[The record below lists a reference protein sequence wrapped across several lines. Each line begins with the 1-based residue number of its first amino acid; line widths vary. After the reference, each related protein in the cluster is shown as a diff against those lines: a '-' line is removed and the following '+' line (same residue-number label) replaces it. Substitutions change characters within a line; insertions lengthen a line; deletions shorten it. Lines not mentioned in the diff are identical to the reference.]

1 MALQLLEITN
11 AADFAEVVKVE
22 HKAYVTP
29 ANSLWEVLK
38 GPNIEECAERQWA
51 WHIGTPNSHWLTIKD
66 GNKLISGAEW
76 IVHET
81 NPFEKPQPIV
91 KATWWPEGIMRFYLT
106 SLRQLQLLTTHLDAG
121 PLKTISDNLFETFFG
136 GRPSV
141 MNRPH
146 LLLNYCFVDPE
157 HRRKGAGSLMMQ
169 WGCKLADEKGLE
181 AFVESTD
188 DGRELYKAHGF
199 VIVRPFFLEVLP
211 ATKGDEEEFAKLKE
225 AIAPKPYRVWLMW
238 RPKGG
243 KFEEGKTVYSWEN

>member
-1 MALQLLEITN
+1 MALQLSEITN

-22 HKAYVTP
+22 HRAYATP

-38 GPNIEECAERQWA
+38 GPNIDECAERQWA
-51 WHIGTPNSHWLTIKD
+51 WHMGTPNSHWLTVKD
-66 GNKLISGAEW
+66 GNKVISGAEW

-91 KATWWPEGIMRFYLT
+91 KATWWPEG
-106 SLRQLQLLTTHLDAG
+106 
-121 PLKTISDNLFETFFG
+121 PLKTISDNFFETFFG

-199 VIVRPFFLEVLP
+199 VIVRPFFLEVPP
-211 ATKGDEEEFAKLKE
+211 ATESDEEEFAKLKE

>member
-1 MALQLLEITN
+1 MALQLSEITN

-22 HKAYVTP
+22 HRAYATP

-38 GPNIEECAERQWA
+38 GTNIDECAERQWA
-51 WHIGTPNSHWLTIKD
+51 WHISTPNSHWLTVKG
-66 GNKLISGAEW
+66 GNKTITDAD
-76 IVHET
+76 H
-81 NPFEKPQPIV
+81 
-91 KATWWPEGIMRFYLT
+91 T
-106 SLRQLQLLTTHLDAG
+106 SECRPTE
-121 PLKTISDNLFETFFG
+121 DNFFETFFG

-188 DGRELYKAHGF
+188 DGRELYKAHGL
-199 VIVRPFFLEVLP
+199 VTVRPFFLEVPP
-211 ATKGDEEEFAKLKE
+211 ATEGDEEEFAKLKE
-225 AIAPKPYRVWLMW
+225 AIASKPYRVWLMW

-243 KFEEGKTVYSWEN
+243 KFEEGKTMYSWEN

>member
-1 MALQLLEITN
+1 MGSPQR
-11 AADFAEVVKVE
+11 
-22 HKAYVTP
+22 
-29 ANSLWEVLK
+29 S
-38 GPNIEECAERQWA
+38 NIEECAERQWA
-51 WHIGTPNSHWLTIKD
+51 WHIGTPNSHWLTVKD
-66 GNKLISGAEW
+66 GDKLISGAEW
-76 IVHET
+76 ILHET
-81 NPFEKPQPIV
+81 NPFEKPLPIV
-91 KATWWPEGIMRFYLT
+91 KATWWPEGITRFYWT
-106 SLRQLQLLTTHLDAG
+106 SPRQLQLLTVHLNAG
-121 PLKTISDNLFETFFG
+121 SLKTISDHLFETFFG

-199 VIVRPFFLEVLP
+199 VIVRSFFLEVPL

-225 AIAPKPYRVWLMW
+225 AIAPEPYRVWLMW

-243 KFEEGKTVYSWEN
+243 KFEEGKTVYSWED

>member
-11 AADFAEVVKVE
+11 TADFAEVLKVE
-22 HKAYVTP
+22 HKAYATP

-38 GPNIEECAERQWA
+38 G
-51 WHIGTPNSHWLTIKD
+51 TSNSHWLTVKD
-66 GNKLISGAEW
+66 GDKLISGAEW

-81 NPFEKPQPIV
+81 NPFEKPLPIV
-91 KATWWPEGIMRFYLT
+91 KATWWPEG
-106 SLRQLQLLTTHLDAG
+106 S
-121 PLKTISDNLFETFFG
+121 LKTISDHLFETFFG

-146 LLLNYCFVDPE
+146 LHPE

-199 VIVRPFFLEVLP
+199 VIVRSFFLEVPL

-225 AIAPKPYRVWLMW
+225 AIAPEPYRVWLMW

-243 KFEEGKTVYSWEN
+243 KFEEGKTVYSWED